1 VTMVVDITDVVTHT
15 NFGDHRLRGFGG
27 AGSQISPF
35 PIDFHRRSYNT
46 LALPCERVISP
57 VRASVKEGTNEG
69 CVTDH
74 VRQFVRDDRRNSL
87 LVLGRR
93 LVVVVEEVRL
103 AVRHQSPVLHR
114 ARAEL
119 RHRDLICTASRQ
131 VNSALHPSG
140 VA

>member
-1 VTMVVDITDVVTHT
+1 MRDHGGRLDITDVVTHT
-15 NFGDHRLRGFGG
+15 HFGDHRLRGFGG

-46 LALPCERVISP
+46 LALP
-57 VRASVKEGTNEG
+57 VRASVKEGRNEG